1 MTNKTAS
8 NSARDVANVLHPL
21 TNLAMLKEKGPLII
35 ERGKG
40 IYVYDDQGRE
50 YIEGI
55 SGLWCAA
62 FGFSEPE
69 LVAAAHEQ
77 MSKLPFYHNFMGRS
91 TLPTIALAERLVA
104 MAPFNAS
111 KVFFVNSGSE
121 ANDTQIKLIWHY
133 NNAIGRPAKKKIISR
148 EKAYHGSTI
157 GAGSL
162 TGLPAFHEE
171 FDLPIPN
178 ILHTSCPHYYRD
190 GQPGETEEEYS
201 TRLAIDLD
209 KLIQREG
216 PDTVAAFIAEPVMA
230 AGGLLPPPVGYFE
243 KVQEVLRRYDILF
256 IADEVVCGFC
266 RTGNMFGSE
275 TFGIQPDTMS
285 LAKQLSSAYLPIAA
299 VVIPEFIYEALVEQS
314 RKLGIFAHG
323 MTYGGHPV
331 TAAVALRT
339 MELLEERDM
348 LNYVRSI
355 IPRFEQRIRSLGD
368 HPLIGDTRTAGLLGA
383 VEIVADKSRR
393 LPFDPER
400 TVGKYCA
407 AACEAEGL
415 MARAFGD
422 TMGLCPPL
430 IITEPEIDEMF
441 DRLTR
446 ALDRTEAMVRKEKL
460 RAA

>member
-1 MTNKTAS
+1 MSNKASS

-21 TNLAMLKEKGPLII
+21 TNLAMVKENGPLVI
-35 ERGKG
+35 ERGEG
-40 IYVYDDQGRE
+40 VYVYDDQGRE
-50 YIEGI
+50 YLEGI

-91 TLPTIALAERLVA
+91 TLPTIELAERLVA
-104 MAPFNAS
+104 MAPFDAS

-133 NNAIGRPAKKKIISR
+133 NNAIGKPAKKKIISR

-178 ILHTSCPHYYRD
+178 ILHTACPDYYRN
-190 GQPGETEEEYS
+190 GLPGETEEEYS
-201 TRLAIDLD
+201 TRLALELD
-209 KLIQREG
+209 NLIQREG

-230 AGGLLPPPVGYFE
+230 AGGLLPPPATYFE
-243 KVQEVLRRYDILF
+243 KVQEVLRRYDVLF

-266 RTGNMFGSE
+266 RTGNMFGCE

-285 LAKQLSSAYLPIAA
+285 LAKQLSSAYLPIGA
-299 VVIPEFIYEALVEQS
+299 VVIPGFMYEALVEQS

-355 IPRFEQRIRSLGD
+355 SPRFEQRIRALGD
-368 HPLIGDTRTAGLLGA
+368 HPLIGNTRTIGLLGA
-383 VEIVADKSRR
+383 VEIVADKSSK
-393 LPFDPER
+393 LAFDPAR
-400 TVGKYCA
+400 GVGKYCA

-430 IITEPEIDEMF
+430 IITESEIDEMF

-446 ALDRTEAMVRKEKL
+446 ALDRTEEMVRNEKL

>member
-1 MTNKTAS
+1 MSLNSSTNAE
-8 NSARDVANVLHPL
+8 RDVANVLHPL
-21 TNLAMLKEKGPLII
+21 TDLATFKERGPLII
-35 ERGKG
+35 ERGEG
-40 IYVYDDQGRE
+40 IYVYDEQGRE

-62 FGFSEPE
+62 LGFSESE
-69 LVAAAHEQ
+69 LVEAAHEQ
-77 MSKLPFYHNFMGRS
+77 MKKLPFYHSFMGRS
-91 TLPTIALAERLVA
+91 TLPGIALAERLVA
-104 MAPFNAS
+104 MAPFDAS

-133 NNAIGRPAKKKIISR
+133 NNAIGRPQKKKIISR
-148 EKAYHGSTI
+148 QKAYHGSTI

-162 TGLPAFHEE
+162 TGLPAFHED
-171 FDLPIPN
+171 FDLPIAN
-178 ILHTSCPHYYRD
+178 ILHTDCPNYYHNAE
-190 GQPGETEEEYS
+190 PGESEEAYS
-201 TRLAIDLD
+201 TRLAANLD
-209 KLIQREG
+209 DLIQREG

-230 AGGLLPPPVGYFE
+230 AGGLLPPPATYFA

-256 IADEVVCGFC
+256 IADEVVTGFC
-266 RTGNMFGSE
+266 RTGNMFGCE
-275 TFGIQPDTMS
+275 TFAIQPDTMS

-299 VVIPEFIYEALVEQS
+299 VVIPEFMYEAFVDQS
-314 RKLGIFAHG
+314 RKLGVFAHG

-339 MELLEERDM
+339 MELIEERDI
-348 LNYVRSI
+348 LKHVRSV
-355 IPRFEQRIRSLGD
+355 IPTFEKRINDLAD
-368 HPLIGDTRTAGLLGA
+368 HPLIGNTRTAGLLGA
-383 VEIVADKSRR
+383 VEIVADKPSKR
-393 LPFDPER
+393 PFDPDR

-407 AACEAEGL
+407 SACESEGL

-430 IITEPEIDEMF
+430 IITESEINEMF

-446 ALDRTEAMVRKEKL
+446 ALDRTDAMVAKEKL